1 MNGCRFFTGQAAV
14 ARVAIAALGLAIAGC
29 ASVPSAKTAEQ
40 IVVERSQGRWDSLVK
55 GDLEAAYRYL
65 SPGSR
70 AVVSPEAF
78 KDSIR
83 KGFWQSAKVQ
93 KAVCAT
99 ADSCEA
105 HVAIE
110 YVVRGAKVAT
120 PLTETWIRQD
130 AEWWFVQK

>member
-1 MNGCRFFTGQAAV
+1 MNGCRFLGRAAV
-14 ARVAIAALGLAIAGC
+14 ARGAIAAMVLAIAGC
-29 ASVPSAKTAEQ
+29 ATVPPARTAEQ
-40 IVVERSQGRWDSLVK
+40 IVTERAQGRWNSLVK
-55 GDLEAAYRYL
+55 GDLDVAYRYL

-70 AVVSPEAF
+70 AVMTPEAYQ
-78 KDSIR
+78 DSIR
-83 KGFWQSAKVQ
+83 KGFWQSAKVE

>member
-1 MNGCRFFTGQAAV
+1 MVGAAV
-14 ARVAIAALGLAIAGC
+14 ARGAIAALGLAIAGC
-29 ASVPSAKTAEQ
+29 ATVPPPKTAEQ
-40 IVVERSQGRWDSLVK
+40 IVVERAQGRWDALVK

-70 AVVSPEAF
+70 AVITPAAY
-78 KDSIR
+78 KDTIR
-83 KGFWQSAKVQ
+83 QGFWQSAKVQ

-99 ADSCEA
+99 SDSCEA

-110 YVVRGAKVAT
+110 YAVRGAKVAT
-120 PLTETWIRQD
+120 PLTETWIKQD

>member
-1 MNGCRFFTGQAAV
+1 MNGCRFLGRAAV
-14 ARVAIAALGLAIAGC
+14 ARGAIAAMVLAIAGC
-29 ASVPSAKTAEQ
+29 ATVPPARTAEQ
-40 IVVERSQGRWDSLVK
+40 IVTERAQGRWNSLVK
-55 GDLEAAYRYL
+55 GDLDVAYRYL

-70 AVVSPEAF
+70 AVMTPEAYQ
-78 KDSIR
+78 DSIR
-83 KGFWQSAKVQ
+83 RGFWQSAKVE